1 MKKSVLFRIALVMLV
16 LTMVTSCFVGGTFA
30 KYVTSGQ
37 GTDSARVAK
46 FGVAITANGEAFAT
60 SYAAADTTATSIA
73 TTVEA
78 TEKVVAPGTKGNM
91 ASMVLSGKP
100 EVAVKVS
107 YEGAFDIS
115 SNWTVDGVF
124 YCPLVITVGETEI
137 NGANFSKET
146 DFETAVNGAF
156 KNYWKEYEPGTDLSE
171 EAVKNNSLGVS
182 WEWPF
187 SISDENDKKDTWL
200 GNQAAADNAA
210 TVTLTVKTT
219 VEQID

>member
-1 MKKSVLFRIALVMLV
+1 MKKSVLFRVALVMLV

-30 KYVTSGQ
+30 KYVTSGE

-46 FGVAITANGEAFAT
+46 FGVAITANGETFAT

-73 TTVEA
+73 TTVQA
-78 TEKVVAPGTKGNM
+78 SEKVVAPGTQGNM
-91 ASMVLSGKP
+91 ASMVLSGVP

-115 SNWTVDGVF
+115 SNWTVDGRF

-137 NGANFSKET
+137 DGATYTEEVA
-146 DFETAVNGAF
+146 FENAVNDAF
-156 KNYWKEYEPGTDLSE
+156 KNYWEEYAPGTDLSVDS
-171 EAVKNNSLGVS
+171 VKADSLGVS

-187 SISDENDKKDTWL
+187 YVDEANDAKDTWL
-200 GNQAAADNAA
+200 GNQAAAGNAA